1 MDDGDI
7 SKLKGRYGVLKQC
20 ESVLIAKLFVYPHTR
35 LKVAKKRRSPSHI
48 FEVGALPLHTSTTH
62 PTATQDESQ
71 YRLVSV
77 HQSPSL
83 WCHHSLSLRCL
94 SPASSLELAQV
105 FLFLPTRNRRVR
117 SPSSAMQDLL
127 TVHRRATSLMS
138 LALSY
143 QSDNRRASSSHA
155 GQPPALLSSTAVSD
169 TNQDHAGCRSS
180 LGRSLV
186 QHGQGRAKWSLM
198 QR

>member
-1 MDDGDI
+1 MGDGDI

-20 ESVLIAKLFVYPHTR
+20 ESVIIAKLFVYPHTC
-35 LKVAKKRRSPSHI
+35 LKVAKTRRSPSH
-48 FEVGALPLHTSTTH
+48 FRSRCASNTSTTH
-62 PTATQDESQ
+62 STATQDESQ

-105 FLFLPTRNRRVR
+105 FLFLPTRNRSVR
-117 SPSSAMQDLL
+117 SHSSAMQDLL
-127 TVHRRATSLMS
+127 TVHRRSTSLMS

-143 QSDNRRASSSHA
+143 QSDNRQASSSHA
-155 GQPPALLSSTAVSD
+155 RQPPALLCSTAVSD

-186 QHGQGRAKWSLM
+186 QHGQAEPNGP
-198 QR
+198 